1 VNGLLCQLDQIVIWL
16 ARLYSLVLLIYAVIS
31 WIPDIRGPWVR
42 YLAMLVEPVLA
53 PVRRIIPPVGGLDL
67 AFLVVL
73 LVLNYLIVPL
83 LSRAAYSAC
92 APIY

>member
-1 VNGLLCQLDQIVIWL
+1 MNTLLCQLDQLVIWL
-16 ARLYSLVLLIYAVIS
+16 ARLYSLVLLIYALLS

-42 YLAMLVEPVLA
+42 YIAMLVEPVLA
-53 PVRRIIPPVGGLDL
+53 PVRRVIPPLGGLDL

-83 LSRAAYSAC
+83 LQRSAFNAC
-92 APIY
+92 YVGY